1 MNITVLT
8 AAGIQALS
16 ELYPDWRIW
25 ADDDSRWHACRKGGY
40 VQDYHSGSAAFSVH
54 AGGPAE
60 LAGMLRWQ
68 EAIDT
73 HGPFACS
80 SA

>member
-1 MNITVLT
+1 MNGTVLT

-16 ELYPDWRIW
+16 ELFPDWRIW
-25 ADDDSRWHACRKGGY
+25 ADDASWHACRKGGY
-40 VQDYHSGSAAFSVH
+40 LQGYHQGSGAFAVH
-54 AGGPAE
+54 ASDAAQ
-60 LAGMLRWQ
+60 LAGLLRWQ

-80 SA
+80 TA